1 MMTIRFA
8 IAALAAPGLAFPAAA
23 MAQAR
28 SVAQPTTV
36 SDLSVM
42 PQAECLQPKHDPQA
56 APPKV
61 VSTFPANGAVI
72 RPGVLVLRLTF
83 DQPMSCKG
91 FFTGVSHLKN
101 PCPADE
107 QRWVLSFD
115 RRTIRTVCRAEP
127 NTHYGV
133 RLSEPPVADQ
143 PDATFMS
150 LAGRPLGAYELAFTA
165 SAQASVL
172 TVGDALAEDPDA
184 RPPEPQDVPM
194 KVQEHHFNP

>member
-1 MMTIRFA
+1 MKIIPFA
-8 IAALAAPGLAFPAAA
+8 IAGLAVPGLAFAAA
-23 MAQAR
+23 AQI
-28 SVAQPTTV
+28 AQPTTV

-56 APPKV
+56 PPPKV
-61 VSTFPANGAVI
+61 VSTFPANGAVV
-72 RPGVLVLRLTF
+72 RPGLLVLRVTF

-91 FFTGVSHLKN
+91 FFTAASHLKN

-127 NTHYGV
+127 NGHYGV

-150 LAGRPLGAYELAFTA
+150 LAGRPLGVYAFTFTA
-165 SAQASVL
+165 SSQASVL
-172 TVGDALAEDPDA
+172 TVADSLAEDPEV
-184 RPPEPQDVPM
+184 RPPEPQDVPL
-194 KVQEHHFNP
+194 KVQELHFKP